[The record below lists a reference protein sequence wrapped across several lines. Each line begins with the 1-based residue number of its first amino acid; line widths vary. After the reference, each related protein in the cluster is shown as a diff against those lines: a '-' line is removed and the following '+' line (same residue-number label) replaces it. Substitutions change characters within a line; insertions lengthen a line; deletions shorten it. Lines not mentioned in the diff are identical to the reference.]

1 MKSSTLLVVFIAMGL
16 LTTGIGGLIPL
27 AQNLLSR
34 VSLRRLF
41 AFRSGILVAVS
52 FLDLLPEAW
61 KYHPTLAGTGAM
73 VAFVLFYV
81 MQNFTMVDSCAE
93 YIEDCHT
100 HLLGWAALAG
110 LFIHSFMDGFNL
122 SVSFLATTGAGLA
135 VGAAMTLHKLM
146 DGFTLTSLF
155 RQAGYSRRR
164 SLLGL
169 AVMAAATPAGC
180 WVGSSGLAD
189 FSPGT
194 IALLLGVAGGSFLYL
209 SAAEFAPRLHK
220 AADLPAFASFG
231 AGVAAFWALHLLS
244 SY

>member
-1 MKSSTLLVVFIAMGL
+1 MLLAFLALAL
-16 LTTGIGGLIPL
+16 LATGIGGLVPL

-34 VSLRRLF
+34 PSLRRLF
-41 AFRSGILVAVS
+41 AFRSGILVAVT

-61 KYHPTLAGTGAM
+61 KYHPTMAGAGAM
-73 VAFVLFYV
+73 ASFLFFYF
-81 MQNFTMVDSCAE
+81 MQNFTMVDSCTE
-93 YIEDCHT
+93 YLEECHT

-122 SVSFLATTGAGLA
+122 SVSFAATSGAGMA

-155 RQAGYSRRR
+155 QEAGYSRAR

-169 AVMAAATPAGC
+169 AVMAAATPLGCAAGSLGVAGLNAGC
-180 WVGSSGLAD
+180 TA
-189 FSPGT
+189 
-194 IALLLGVAGGSFLYL
+194 ALLGVAGGSFLYL

-220 AADLPAFASFG
+220 AADFPALASFG
-231 AGVAAFWALHLLS
+231 GGVAVFGALHYLS
-244 SY
+244 H